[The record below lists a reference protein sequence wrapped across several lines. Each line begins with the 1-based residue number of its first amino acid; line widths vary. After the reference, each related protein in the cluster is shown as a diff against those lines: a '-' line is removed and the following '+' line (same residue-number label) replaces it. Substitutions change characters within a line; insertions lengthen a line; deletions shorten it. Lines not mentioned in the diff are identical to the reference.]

1 MVGMNGLDDELDQ
14 VTGKVIDRLGDQFWQ
29 TVKSEL
35 RGVALAWWNDNQDQ
49 LAELGKEVGEEIFEN
64 LQAGHIFEAKMA
76 IASVM
81 TRTEWKAYKA
91 QTTKQLG
98 AVAQRRAALLE
109 AMSDL
114 GSKTAQIIGKAALL
128 ALGL

>member
-1 MVGMNGLDDELDQ
+1 MNGLDDLDQ
-14 VTGKVIDRLGDQFWQ
+14 VTAKVADRLGDQFWQ
-29 TVKSEL
+29 SVRGEL
-35 RGVALAWWNDNQDQ
+35 RGVALAWWTDNQDQ

-81 TRTEWKAYKA
+81 TREQWKAYKA
-91 QTTKQLG
+91 GTTTQLS
-98 AVAQRRAALLE
+98 AIAQRRAALLE
-109 AMSDL
+109 ALSDL
-114 GSKTAQIIGKAALL
+114 GSKTAQVIGKAALL

>member
-1 MVGMNGLDDELDQ
+1 VIGMNGLDDLDQ
-14 VTGKVIDRLGDQFWQ
+14 VTAKVADRLGDQFWQ
-29 TVKSEL
+29 SVRGEL
-35 RGVALAWWNDNQDQ
+35 RGVALAWWTDNQDQ

-81 TRTEWKAYKA
+81 TREQWKAYKA
-91 QTTKQLG
+91 GTTTQLS
-98 AVAQRRAALLE
+98 AIAQRRAALLE
-109 AMSDL
+109 ALSDL
-114 GSKTAQIIGKAALL
+114 GSKTAQVIGKAALL

>member
-1 MVGMNGLDDELDQ
+1 MIGMNGLDDLDQ
-14 VTGKVIDRLGDQFWQ
+14 VTAKVADRLGDQFWQ
-29 TVKSEL
+29 SVRGEL
-35 RGVALAWWNDNQDQ
+35 RGVALAWWTDNQDQ

-81 TRTEWKAYKA
+81 TREQWKAYKA
-91 QTTKQLG
+91 GTTTQLS
-98 AVAQRRAALLE
+98 AIAQRRAALLE
-109 AMSDL
+109 ALSDL
-114 GSKTAQIIGKAALL
+114 GSKTAQVIGKAALL